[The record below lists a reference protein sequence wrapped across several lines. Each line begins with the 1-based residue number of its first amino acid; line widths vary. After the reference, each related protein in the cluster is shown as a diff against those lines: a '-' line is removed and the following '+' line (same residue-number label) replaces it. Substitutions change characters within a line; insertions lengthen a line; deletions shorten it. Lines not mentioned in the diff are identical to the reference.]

1 MNHLGRALTEYD
13 TPPVKMLFVY
23 NSNAAVTNPDQS
35 RVLRGL
41 EREDLF
47 TVVFDQVMTDTAVY
61 ADLVLPAT
69 TFLEAYDF
77 AKGYGSISLQLTR
90 PVIEPVGE
98 ARTNV
103 DVFGELCQRLDL
115 GRDDDAGNELEMLLR
130 ILDELPPGAGDRLK
144 SRPAGD
150 ATLRLQPRAVRER
163 FSEYSGRPHRPL
175 PQRAWHRRRRQ
186 VCMPFNPIRR
196 HHVFRWR

>member
-1 MNHLGRALTEYD
+1 
-13 TPPVKMLFVY
+13 MLFVY

-47 TVVFDQVMTDTAVY
+47 TVVFDQVMTDTAAY

-103 DVFGELCQRLDL
+103 DVFGELCQRLGL

-144 SRPAGD
+144 AD
-150 ATLRLQPRAVRER
+150 
-163 FSEYSGRPHRPL
+163 
-175 PQRAWHRRRRQ
+175 QRATPPCGFSPVQFVNVFPNTPDGRIDLFPSDPGIGGTGGS
-186 VCMPFNPIRR
+186 VCLSTRSGDTTFSAGADLTGQ
-196 HHVFRWR
+196 